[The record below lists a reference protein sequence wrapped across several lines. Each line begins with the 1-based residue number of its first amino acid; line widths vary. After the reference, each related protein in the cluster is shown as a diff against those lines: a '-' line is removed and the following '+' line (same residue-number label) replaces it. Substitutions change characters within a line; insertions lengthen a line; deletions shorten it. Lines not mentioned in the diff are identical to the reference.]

1 MIAGQILWAVLA
13 VAASGPKAVELAGE
27 VADGGLLMVGYI
39 PRIVAAAPECLQ
51 RGAWRPS
58 APQRLCPLDRRP
70 ALRCAGADRYAR
82 ALRPE
87 DYGDG
92 RRRMSI
98 TPASDLQVFLE
109 EGDRARPRLFGR

>member
-1 MIAGQILWAVLA
+1 MGCIGGGHLRAKGRRIGGRSRRRWTAHGGVYTGNRRCSSGMLA
-13 VAASGPKAVELAGE
+13 ARRVEAIGATAFVPGE
-27 VADGGLLMVGYI
+27 IVVQLCDALGLIGT
-39 PRIVAAAPECLQ
+39 
-51 RGAWRPS
+51 
-58 APQRLCPLDRRP
+58 
-70 ALRCAGADRYAR
+70 AR